1 MEMDKPS
8 KSLQAVLD
16 KQAIQDQLRERML
29 LIQKLDL
36 QPARTATMLQMLKV
50 PKDNAHLQQV
60 QRTQQELKAR
70 RARAQLANAKTQYAA
85 FLSKVKDG
93 K

>member
-1 MEMDKPS
+1 
-8 KSLQAVLD
+8 
-16 KQAIQDQLRERML
+16 
-29 LIQKLDL
+29 
-36 QPARTATMLQMLKV
+36 MLQMLKV

-85 FLSKVKDG
+85 FLSKLKDG